1 MHRFY
6 CYQLVKEH
14 DTCYAWKHVH
24 TQQHLVHACGDLIV
38 LMAGFLFHMHRFYCY
53 QSLKEAYIASA
64 YPSRSPSS
72 PSALDVQGIGQ
83 AAESRPGAGAGTNTG
98 ADAGADAGAGLGN
111 KPPVAISLLF
121 GGVSGLIAQTVT
133 YPLDLVRRRM
143 QVLTLAGATPA
154 PPAAAAAV
162 APPAVAAVAAPH
174 AASPGLA
181 WAPACNLPAGAA
193 AAACYH
199 RASTPAAT
207 VATAATTTARLPGV
221 AAASPAPA
229 APSSLGILASILRT
243 EGPRGL
249 FRGVCINWIK
259 AVPSTAIGFT
269 VYDQLK

>member
-1 MHRFY
+1 MAGFLLRMHRFY
-6 CYQLVKEH
+6 CYH
-14 DTCYAWKHVH
+14 
-24 TQQHLVHACGDLIV
+24 
-38 LMAGFLFHMHRFYCY
+38 
-53 QSLKEAYIASA
+53 SLKEAYIASA
-64 YPSRSPSS
+64 YPSRSPSR
-72 PSALDVQGIGQ
+72 PASALYGQGMGQ
-83 AAESRPGAGAGTNTG
+83 AVESRPGAGARAGTDTG
-98 ADAGADAGAGLGN
+98 AGAGAGPSN

-121 GGVSGLIAQTVT
+121 GGVSGLIAQTLT

-143 QVLTLAGATPA
+143 QVLTLAGAIPATPA
-154 PPAAAAAV
+154 AVAAV
-162 APPAVAAVAAPH
+162 APPAVAAVAVPH

-181 WAPACNLPAGAA
+181 WASACNLPAGAA

-207 VATAATTTARLPGV
+207 VATAATTIARLPGV

-229 APSSLGILASILRT
+229 APSSLGILVSILRA

-259 AVPSTAIGFT
+259 VVPSTAIGFT